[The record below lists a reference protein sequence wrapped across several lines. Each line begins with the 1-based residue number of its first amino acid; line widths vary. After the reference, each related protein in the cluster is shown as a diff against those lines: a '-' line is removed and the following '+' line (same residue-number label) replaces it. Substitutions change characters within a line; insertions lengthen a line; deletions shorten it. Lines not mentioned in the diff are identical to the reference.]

1 MNEKLRIVL
10 KKRYEAEI
18 ADAKYKIQCYS
29 EHELVIPE
37 HPDITA
43 EVDKLL
49 LKMAE
54 AEDKLAVMR
63 QHYDQNKADK
73 QILQPMYMYGKKNK
87 KKNKNYSRNNVILS
101 LWSKT
106 IGITNFRV
114 DTQVDILCLR

>member
-1 MNEKLRIVL
+1 MNDKLRTVL
-10 KKRYEAEI
+10 KKRYEADI
-18 ADAKYKIQCYS
+18 ADAKYKIKCYS

-54 AEDKLAVMR
+54 AEDKLAVMSL
-63 QHYDQNKADK
+63 HYGEKEADR

-87 KKNKNYSRNNVILS
+87 KKK
-101 LWSKT
+101 
-106 IGITNFRV
+106 
-114 DTQVDILCLR
+114 